1 LLILNTT
8 HTLIYK
14 YQIQQVPVPLGPTV
28 RNWQQNLVVLIDAVQ
43 LYTKDIEDEYYYYL
57 FYTNI

>member
-1 LLILNTT
+1 
-8 HTLIYK
+8 
-14 YQIQQVPVPLGPTV
+14 VPVPLGPTV